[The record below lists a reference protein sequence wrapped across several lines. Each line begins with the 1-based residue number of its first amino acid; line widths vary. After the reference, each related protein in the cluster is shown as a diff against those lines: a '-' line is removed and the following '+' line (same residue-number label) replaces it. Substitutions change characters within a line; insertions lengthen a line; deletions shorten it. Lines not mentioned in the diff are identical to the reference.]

1 MNKLFLFLSLLF
13 FLLSC
18 DGNHKK
24 LTSYLQP
31 TREQK
36 FKTRE
41 LDFIQNISFLFII
54 DASGSMDEHQKTL
67 SKNIQLFLEP
77 LFLNYP
83 YYNYTFSVTTTSP
96 LDFINTTNQGQSIF
110 VDKSYE
116 CGGILSSQFSY
127 DTNIGSYLYY
137 SSKDLRNN
145 KSEDL
150 VCLLS
155 HNITS
160 IKGASGREPFF
171 DTLSH
176 IIKQSDEGFKDHF
189 FGEDKFLIL
198 FFLSDAWGD
207 DDKNYITDLMD
218 GNNAFTASKKFSDEQ
233 IKQIQS
239 VMGTGDNIR
248 SYAVVH
254 DDKRKDKCSS
264 VEGSGEPFMKTIPR
278 KFTDIVRQKIAEI
291 YNYPYHLYRFLQD
304 TEGLKVSICDKEWG
318 KQLVNVFDNL
328 KHIFPSMILY
338 LDAIPK
344 TETIEVFFNNKKVPE
359 DFKKGWSYNPESLSI
374 RLNANIDYL
383 SYKEEFNRDQN
394 DEIIIRYNPINI
406 ELLNKKN

>member
-1 MNKLFLFLSLLF
+1 MNKLFLSLSFLF

-18 DGNHKK
+18 GENHTK

-36 FKTRE
+36 FKTKE
-41 LDFIQNISFLFII
+41 LDLIQSISFLFII
-54 DASGSMDEHQKTL
+54 DTSGSMAKHQKTL
-67 SKNIQLFLEP
+67 SKNISLFLEP

-96 LDFINTTNQGQSIF
+96 LDFINRAQGQSIF

-137 SSKDLRNN
+137 SSKDLRKN

-160 IKGASGREPFF
+160 ISGALGREPFF
-171 DTLSH
+171 DTLSY
-176 IIKQSDEGFKDHF
+176 IIKQSDENFKSRF

-198 FFLSDAWGD
+198 FFLSDAWGS
-207 DDKNYITDLMD
+207 DDKSYIENLKD
-218 GNNAFTASKKFSDEQ
+218 GNNVFTASKKFSDEQ

-239 VMGTGDNIR
+239 VMGAGDNIR

-254 DDKRKDKCSS
+254 DDRRKDKCSPA
-264 VEGSGEPFMKTIPR
+264 EDSGEPFRNIVPTQI
-278 KFTDIVRQKIAEI
+278 TDIVKQILEI

-304 TEGLKVSICDKEWG
+304 TGGLRVSICDEEWG
-318 KQLVNVFDNL
+318 KQLVDVFDHL
-328 KHIFPSMILY
+328 KYVFPSVTLY

-344 TETIEVFFNNKKVPE
+344 TETIEVFFNNKKVLE
-359 DFKKGWSYNPESLSI
+359 DFKTGWSYNPENLSI
-374 RLNANIDYL
+374 RLSANIDYF
-383 SYKEEFNRDQN
+383 SYKEELNRDQN
-394 DEIIIRYNPINI
+394 DEITIRYNPINI